1 MRTEITAASRATGQV
16 AFAQNAATIEPGQ
29 LLAARGIDAAAQKG
43 RGLMEAEERARR
55 SGEVDEALAQRD
67 TATALRLMEQML
79 AEAADGF
86 GLDEWRKIGA
96 IRRAAGDLRGALAA
110 VRQALVFAPLDFFSL
125 LAKASLQEQ
134 LGDPDCGETFGRAL
148 AQRPAGDMPPALQ
161 GAVAHAEQA
170 YAAHQARVETNLL
183 AGASPVLGG
192 LDDAARLRTE
202 RFVSNIS
209 RRTRAWH
216 STPTHFHYPALRE
229 NEFHERHLFPWLEAW
244 EALTDVIAE
253 EYAAV
258 LRAETADLQPY
269 LTYGED
275 EPLAQWR
282 ALNRSRDWT
291 AIHLLQRGQVIEAN
305 ARHCPR
311 TMAFLQNVPQPA
323 IPGCGANAMF
333 SLLAPDTRIPPH
345 VGVANFRLVAHLPLI
360 VPRDCWFRVG
370 GTTREWKRGEAFVFD
385 DTIEHEAANDSDE
398 LRVVMIIDC
407 WHPDIAP
414 AERAAITEIIAR
426 SPNAGVGL

>member
-1 MRTEITAASRATGQV
+1 MCTVGALS
-16 AFAQNAATIEPGQ
+16 
-29 LLAARGIDAAAQKG
+29 QKG
-43 RGLMEAEERARR
+43 GVLMETEERARR
-55 SGEVDEALAQRD
+55 AADVDRALARRD

-79 AEAADGF
+79 AEQPDTF
-86 GLDEWRKIGA
+86 GLDEWRRIGA
-96 IRRAAGDLRGALAA
+96 VRRAAGDLHGALTA
-110 VRQALVFAPLDFFSL
+110 VRQALTHAPLDFFSL
-125 LAKASLQEQ
+125 LSKASLQEQ
-134 LGDPDCGETFGRAL
+134 LGDGACGETFGQAL
-148 AQRPAGDMPPALQ
+148 AQRPPGDLPPALQ
-161 GAVAHAEQA
+161 GAVAHAEKV
-170 YAAHQARVETNLL
+170 YAEHQARVERALL
-183 AGASPVLGG
+183 AGTSPVL
-192 LDDAARLRTE
+192 DHMEDAARKRAE

-229 NEFHERHLFPWLEAW
+229 DEFHERALFPWLAAW
-244 EALTDVIAE
+244 EAMTDVIADE
-253 EYAAV
+253 FAAV
-258 LRAETADLQPY
+258 VDAESADLRPY

-291 AIHLLQRGQVIEAN
+291 AIHLIQRGQVIEAN

-311 TMAFLQNVPQPA
+311 TMAFLESVPQPA

-333 SLLAPDTRIPPH
+333 SLLAPATRIPPH

-370 GTTREWKRGEAFVFD
+370 GTTRPWTRGEAFVFD

-407 WHPDIAP
+407 WHPDIAS
-414 AERAAITEIIAR
+414 AERAAITEIVAR
-426 SPNAGVGL
+426 SPNAGGGL